1 MPSLWLWKLRRW
13 FVFSST
19 LWWGWMGRSES
30 DIPYPVSTPLGNP
43 PPSSLPCCGCR
54 HYHSLP
60 SHRVNWPQ
68 EMLCHL
74 MLGHSYERG
83 MQLQMVNWILLI
95 SRPLLGHSADCQKS
109 LTDRCSTAVSLQY
122 KLQGLV
128 ITVEGAL
135 IHTFCRHQSK
145 YTLQPSTT

>member
-1 MPSLWLWKLRRW
+1 MLLGAFNQEIAFSLVVKNSPMVRFQLYSMVRMDGEVRVRYSISGVHSTGQPS
-13 FVFSST
+13 T
-19 LWWGWMGRSES
+19 
-30 DIPYPVSTPLGNP
+30 
-43 PPSSLPCCGCR
+43 SSLPCCGCR

-74 MLGHSYERG
+74 MLGHSYKRG
-83 MQLQMVNWILLI
+83 MA
-95 SRPLLGHSADCQKS
+95 SADCQRS
-109 LTDRCSTAVSLQY
+109 LTAWCSTAVSLQH